1 VLYLDIA
8 ALQPDNSP
16 VPPSKDTPPRSKNL
30 AQQLLDSPELLEQY
44 IERTV
49 NAAHLAAQFGYQE
62 SYVLATLSRLGVKRP
77 KTGVSTYRIQQN
89 RALLA
94 ATRKEFRAFLAKKV
108 GKGEISLKNAAE
120 MASCS
125 ERTVR
130 RYLKKA

>member
-1 VLYLDIA
+1 
-8 ALQPDNSP
+8 LQPDNLP
-16 VPPSKDTPPRSKNL
+16 EPTSKQAVHSSKNL
-30 AQQLLDSPELLEQY
+30 AQQLLDTPELLEQY
-44 IERTV
+44 TQRTV
-49 NAAHLAAQFGYQE
+49 SASYLAAQFGYQE

-77 KTGVSTYRIQQN
+77 KMGVSTYRIQQN

-94 ATRKEFRAFLAKKV
+94 ATRREFRSFLAKKV
-108 GKGEISLKNAAE
+108 TKGEISLKDAAE